1 MRAAIL
7 VFLLATARSEE
18 EAQACSTPMR
28 IAVLGATG
36 GVGAHVVR
44 LALEQGH
51 TVVALAR
58 DPSKIAASGERTE
71 LH

>member
-1 MRAAIL
+1 MRRAIL
-7 VFLLATARSEE
+7 VSLLATARCA
-18 EAQACSTPMR
+18 EAQACGTPMR

-51 TVVALAR
+51 TVLAYV
-58 DPSKIAASGERTE
+58 DTYAMPGGPNPMACVP
-71 LH
+71 

>member
-7 VFLLATARSEE
+7 GFLLATARCEE

-58 DPSKIAASGERTE
+58 DPSKIAASGEQTE
-71 LH
+71 LN

>member
-7 VFLLATARSEE
+7 GFLLATARCE
-18 EAQACSTPMR
+18 EAQACGTPMR

-58 DPSKIAASGERTE
+58 DPSKIAASGEQTE
-71 LH
+71 LN

>member
-7 VFLLATARSEE
+7 VFLLATARSEKKV
-18 EAQACSTPMR
+18 QACSTPMR

-36 GVGAHVVR
+36 GVGTHVVR